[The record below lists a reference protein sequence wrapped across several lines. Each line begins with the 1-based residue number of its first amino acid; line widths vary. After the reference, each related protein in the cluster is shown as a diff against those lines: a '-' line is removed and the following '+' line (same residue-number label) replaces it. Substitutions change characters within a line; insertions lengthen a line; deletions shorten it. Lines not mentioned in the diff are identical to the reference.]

1 MQKFLAYH
9 PDNGVKFKENNPVK
23 IAENDIDYLNMEISA
38 LTLAQQIEVD
48 QAEAILRSEIGNKVS
63 TMTSKELKRDL
74 LLFARANPQL
84 FLELANDENI
94 NIRNMGIKAVEA
106 GIIKLSAD
114 QRTFSWG
121 SNNKKLVTV
130 PYEENPYSALTAFFK
145 TDEGVEI
152 YAAIEKR
159 LQ

>member
-1 MQKFLAYH
+1 MMEL
-9 PDNGVKFKENNPVK
+9 E
-23 IAENDIDYLNMEISA
+23 IDALNAAMSMEI
-38 LTLAQQIEVD
+38 D
-48 QAEAILRSEIGNKVS
+48 QMEAIVRTQAGNKAS
-63 TMTSKELKRDL
+63 KMTSKELKRDL
-74 LLFARANPQL
+74 INIAKSDPVL